1 MKQPNLG
8 YADVK
13 LDFACMH
20 PAGCACRVSLC
31 DYYDHCDCSLSLNTC
46 LRETHLMKF
55 FLKKKNIPGFSV
67 SVDLIKDETI
77 LFTPFVCFHP
87 KFLSLNSFIISWD
100 RFNRKVTQKLQR
112 CKF

>member
-31 DYYDHCDCSLSLNTC
+31 DYYDLCDFKASSTLG
-46 LRETHLMKF
+46 EKF
-55 FLKKKNIPGFSV
+55 CY
-67 SVDLIKDETI
+67 
-77 LFTPFVCFHP
+77 LF
-87 KFLSLNSFIISWD
+87 K
-100 RFNRKVTQKLQR
+100 
-112 CKF
+112 

>member
-31 DYYDHCDCSLSLNTC
+31 DYYDLCGSSPTSASYFSKLYHSIIPMYLAKIS
-46 LRETHLMKF
+46 RRI
-55 FLKKKNIPGFSV
+55 LKGAQ
-67 SVDLIKDETI
+67 
-77 LFTPFVCFHP
+77 LF
-87 KFLSLNSFIISWD
+87 
-100 RFNRKVTQKLQR
+100 
-112 CKF
+112 

>member
-31 DYYDHCDCSLSLNTC
+31 DYYDLCGDI
-46 LRETHLMKF
+46 RELGKFEIMK
-55 FLKKKNIPGFSV
+55 I
-67 SVDLIKDETI
+67 
-77 LFTPFVCFHP
+77 
-87 KFLSLNSFIISWD
+87 
-100 RFNRKVTQKLQR
+100 
-112 CKF
+112 

>member
-31 DYYDHCDCSLSLNTC
+31 VKYDLCGHYIDVGPNLAN
-46 LRETHLMKF
+46 
-55 FLKKKNIPGFSV
+55 
-67 SVDLIKDETI
+67 
-77 LFTPFVCFHP
+77 
-87 KFLSLNSFIISWD
+87 
-100 RFNRKVTQKLQR
+100 
-112 CKF
+112 